1 MTDPR
6 IMLSDV
12 WYGRLKW
19 FVSIV
24 MPAIGSLYFGLAQSF
39 AWANGEQVLGVIA
52 LTATFLGTV
61 LGISSKNYN
70 KTATGDGEIVVT
82 HQEDGPP
89 AFSLRLEKTPE
100 ELEGMKKISFDV
112 IDG

>member
-1 MTDPR
+1 METPK

-12 WYGRLKW
+12 WYTRMKW

-24 MPAIGSLYFGLAQSF
+24 LPAFGSLYFGLAQSF
-39 AWANGEQVLGVIA
+39 DWVNGEQVLGVIA
-52 LTATFLGTV
+52 LGTTFLGTV

-70 KTATGDGEIVVT
+70 KTSHGDGEIVVT
-82 HQEDGPP
+82 PQEDGPP

-100 ELEGMKKISFDV
+100 ELQEMKTISFDV
-112 IDG
+112 IEG